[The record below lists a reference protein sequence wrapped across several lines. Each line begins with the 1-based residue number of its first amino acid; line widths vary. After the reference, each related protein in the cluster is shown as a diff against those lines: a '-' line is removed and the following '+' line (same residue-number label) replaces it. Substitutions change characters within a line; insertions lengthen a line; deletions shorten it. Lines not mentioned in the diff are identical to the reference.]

1 MPSLFTNLA
10 NENSK
15 ALLNQLLQCP
25 DDDHKQYRQVMYD
38 LGIELSLAIR
48 SSLAQLPGEHELLIG
63 CTVEDADFL
72 ASGLI
77 TGLESVKK
85 NKVSLAC
92 FWNKSSYSPCGLDE
106 YEIAPVFKSYE
117 EPVADSE
124 CMLIIVKSIISGAC
138 VVATNLTR
146 LITSRNPSR
155 IFVTA
160 PVMLKGAESRLE
172 QHFDADIVSRF
183 EYTTFR
189 IDDEKEGSI
198 VKPGIGGN
206 VYYRYGLKDEATKNR
221 FVPEIVKRRR
231 EAVAI

>member
-1 MPSLFTNLA
+1 MPSLFSDLA
-10 NENSK
+10 SENSK
-15 ALLNQLLQCP
+15 ALLSQLLQCP
-25 DDDHKQYRQVMYD
+25 DADYEQYRRIMYD
-38 LGIELSLAIR
+38 LGIELSLAIG
-48 SSLAQLPGEHELLIG
+48 SSLAQLSGEHEILIG

-77 TGLESVKK
+77 TGLERAGKS
-85 NKVSLAC
+85 KVSLAC
-92 FWNKSSYSPCGLDE
+92 FWNKSSYSPCGLEE

-117 EPVADSE
+117 EAVADSE
-124 CMLIIVKSIISGAC
+124 CTLIVVKSIISGAC

-146 LITSRNPSR
+146 LISSRNPSR

-172 QHFDADIVSRF
+172 RHFDADIVSRF
-183 EYTTFR
+183 EYISFR

-206 VYYRYGLKDEATKNR
+206 VYYRYGLKDEGTKNR